1 MSVMKKYRVEPGKK
15 LRLSKYDP
23 DDTSGVRGGKAK
35 GKEEL
40 VSLSAKLD
48 ELQELLYAN
57 HDRKLLI
64 VLQGMDTS
72 GKDGTIRHVFDSV
85 DPLGVRVESFK
96 VPTSDE
102 LDRDFLWRVHMKVP
116 RRGEIV
122 IFNRSHYEDVLVVRV
137 HNIVPEKIWRARY
150 DQINAFEKLLADS
163 GTTIVKFFLHIDR
176 DEQKKRLQARLD
188 DEKKQW
194 KFAKGD
200 LAERALWDDYT
211 KAYEEALQRTSTE
224 SAPWY
229 VVPSNPK
236 WYRNHVIASVLIETL
251 KGMKLKAPEP
261 EEDLASVVIE

>member
-1 MSVMKKYRVEPGKK
+1 MSVTKKYRVEPGKK
-15 LRLSKYDP
+15 LRLSKHDP
-23 DDTSGVRGGKAK
+23 EDTSGVRGGKAK

-40 VSLSAKLD
+40 VALSAKLD

-150 DQINAFEKLLADS
+150 DQINAFEKLLADT
-163 GTTIVKFFLHIDR
+163 GTTIVKFR
-176 DEQKKRLQARLD
+176 RSACRRGSTTRRSNGSSRKATSQSESSGTTTRKRTKRLCS
-188 DEKKQW
+188 
-194 KFAKGD
+194 G
-200 LAERALWDDYT
+200 RAPSG
-211 KAYEEALQRTSTE
+211 RRGTSCRPMRSGIGT
-224 SAPWY
+224 
-229 VVPSNPK
+229 
-236 WYRNHVIASVLIETL
+236 T
-251 KGMKLKAPEP
+251 
-261 EEDLASVVIE
+261 

>member
-1 MSVMKKYRVEPGKK
+1 MPFAR
-15 LRLSKYDP
+15 
-23 DDTSGVRGGKAK
+23 
-35 GKEEL
+35 
-40 VSLSAKLD
+40 
-48 ELQELLYAN
+48 LYAN

-64 VLQGMDTS
+64 ILQGMDTS

-137 HNIVPEKIWRARY
+137 HNIVPEKVWRARY
-150 DQINAFEKLLADS
+150 DQINAFEKLLADT

-188 DEKKQW
+188 DKTKQW

-200 LAERALWDDYT
+200 LAERALWNDYT

-224 SAPWY
+224 WAPWY
-229 VVPSNPK
+229 VVPSNAK
-236 WYRNHVIASVLIETL
+236 WYRNHVIANVLIETL
-251 KGMKLKAPEP
+251 NGMKLKAPQP

>member
-1 MSVMKKYRVEPGKK
+1 MSDIRKYLVEPGKK
-15 LRLSKYDP
+15 FRLSDH
-23 DDTSGVRGGKAK
+23 DSGDTSLSPGGKAK

-40 VSLSAKLD
+40 AGLSDRLD

-72 GKDGTIRHVFDSV
+72 GKDGTIRHVFNSV

-137 HNIVPEKIWRARY
+137 HELVPEKVWRARY
-150 DQINAFEKLLADS
+150 EQINQFENMLSDT
-163 GTTIVKFFLHIDR
+163 GTTIVKFFLNIDR
-176 DEQKKRLQARLD
+176 DEQKERLQARLD
-188 DEKKQW
+188 DKEKRW

-200 LAERALWDDYT
+200 LAERKLWDDYE
-211 KAYEEALQRTSTE
+211 KAYQDALEQTSTKW
-224 SAPWY
+224 APWY
-229 VVPSNPK
+229 VVPANAK
-236 WYRNHVIASVLIETL
+236 WYRNLIVANVLIDTL
-251 KGMKLKAPEP
+251 KKMDLKAPDA
-261 EEDLASVVIE
+261 EEGLDEIVIE